1 MGDHSAVHRET
12 KAAREPG
19 LDLLR
24 TIAILLVVLYHMYLQ
39 PAPRFLRVI
48 DQTGWM
54 GVDLFFV
61 LSGFLIGSQLLRP
74 YLRNETPSL
83 RVFYLRR
90 AFRVLPAFWV
100 VLLVYLLVPGFREQP
115 NLPDAW
121 RFVTFTQNFGLH
133 APAAFSHAW
142 SLCVEEHFYLV
153 FPLLVL
159 WLMRKP
165 SLWKVSTVA
174 ATIFIVGLIVRFMIW
189 QHYLGPIANDPNQE
203 NLFGARYWEMIYFP
217 TYARLDGLLVG
228 VLLAG
233 IRSFRPV
240 WWRFAMA
247 WRGIALILALIVLSL
262 SVWLCWD
269 LHSFSAV
276 VFGFPLI
283 GFGFGFLVVAGSGLR
298 VRIPGVTMGATLAYS
313 TYLTHKAVMHLDRVY
328 LGHWLNVNWMLN
340 LTIYAVTSLAVASIL
355 YLCIEGPF
363 LRLRERAISAL
374 RIRRRAVPSAP
385 SLAES

>member
-90 AFRVLPAFWV
+90 AFRVLPAFWA

-142 SLCVEEHFYLV
+142 SLLFGLSSFGSLADAEAKSLESEYRCRDDIYRWAHRPIHDLATVSGADCERPQSGKSVRGSLLGNDLFSYLHAFGRLISWCPFGWHPV
-153 FPLLVL
+153 VPSRLVALRHGLAGHRSDSCPDRAESVGLALLGSVLVL
-159 WLMRKP
+159 RSGFW
-165 SLWKVSTVA
+165 VSADWARIRLSGGRGRWA
-174 ATIFIVGLIVRFMIW
+174 AS
-189 QHYLGPIANDPNQE
+189 ANSRGHD
-203 NLFGARYWEMIYFP
+203 GSD
-217 TYARLDGLLVG
+217 ARL
-228 VLLAG
+228 
-233 IRSFRPV
+233 
-240 WWRFAMA
+240 
-247 WRGIALILALIVLSL
+247 
-262 SVWLCWD
+262 
-269 LHSFSAV
+269 
-276 VFGFPLI
+276 
-283 GFGFGFLVVAGSGLR
+283 
-298 VRIPGVTMGATLAYS
+298 
-313 TYLTHKAVMHLDRVY
+313 
-328 LGHWLNVNWMLN
+328 
-340 LTIYAVTSLAVASIL
+340 
-355 YLCIEGPF
+355 
-363 LRLRERAISAL
+363 
-374 RIRRRAVPSAP
+374 
-385 SLAES
+385 